1 MISLTLMLISLS
13 LMHLWSSHWLALSNQ
28 AQRLGIQYMF
38 VELYWSFIVYCKSTH
53 LFSKWWA
60 DQWDK
65 RKVKQTTFDTA
76 WISRKMQCCVFPN
89 GKNNDSIHTLI
100 LNILFMTHNYN
111 DQLTLKRSCSDVT
124 NGKEIDH
131 FPHEAL
137 YLPSAIR
144 CAFKWLM

>member
-1 MISLTLMLISLS
+1 MLISLS
-13 LMHLWSSHWLALSNQ
+13 LMHLWSAHWLALSNQ

-38 VELYWSFIVYCKSTH
+38 VEWHWSSIVYYKSTH

-65 RKVKQTTFDTA
+65 GKVKQTTFVA
-76 WISRKMQCCVFPN
+76 VWISSKRQCGVLPN

-111 DQLTLKRSCSDVT
+111 EQLTLKRRCSDVT
-124 NGKEIDH
+124 NGREIDH
-131 FPHEAL
+131 FPRETPR
-137 YLPSAIR
+137 LPAAIR
-144 CAFKWLM
+144 CAFKWIM